1 MPTESAMGTRL
12 SLEPPPLQRQG
23 LGAMASGLI
32 GSEILKIAGDVRA
45 MKRSGKP
52 MCDLTVGDFSP
63 REFRIPRIL
72 EEGIAAALAA
82 GQTNYPPSDGILEL
96 RQAVQALYARA
107 LHLEYPVEGV
117 LIAGGARPVI
127 WSVYRAVLDA
137 GDRVVY
143 PVPSWNNN
151 HHPHMCRARRAPGI
165 ATAAG
170 SRFPTAG

>member
-1 MPTESAMGTRL
+1 MTSESATGTKL
-12 SLEPPPLQRQG
+12 PLDPPRAPRQG
-23 LGAMASGLI
+23 LGAMASGLV

-63 REFRIPRIL
+63 REFRVPKIL

-107 LHLEYPVEGV
+107 LHLEYPIESF

-127 WSVYRAVLDA
+127 WSVYRAVLDD

-151 HHPHMCRARRAPGI
+151 HYAHLCGARGVPVPAS
-165 ATAAG
+165 AED
-170 SRFPTAG
+170 SF